1 MLLRTKGKAINID
14 GNIVGKVTRDI
25 NSIDKNNTFLLME
38 ETDNTLLDN
47 SFLALLTKNKEYH
60 ANVNERVVFK
70 IPILE
75 HLNEGDIISV
85 EENGNINTLYRV
97 NSHHNTLIATNR
109 CNSNCIMCSQPP
121 KDRDDI
127 SYVYEINKKL
137 IPLIPKYCIELG
149 FSGGEPT
156 MMGEY
161 FFDLIELLKYELS
174 ETEIHI
180 LTNGR
185 SFAWDSYAN
194 RLGEIDNRRVMLGIP
209 LYSDSYQLHDYI
221 VQAKN
226 AFYQTM
232 LGFHNLA
239 RYNQRLELRVVLH
252 KQTIPRLTKLSKYI
266 YKNLPFLEHI
276 AFMGLEH
283 IGYAPHNM
291 DKLWI
296 DPYIY
301 QEELSESV
309 LFLSGQGMN
318 VSIYNTPLCLLPK
331 ELWCFARKS
340 ISDWKNTYADE
351 CKSCVKKEDCG
362 GFFEWN
368 LTKKSDYIKPFI
380 S

>member
-1 MLLRTKGKAINID
+1 MLLRTRGKAVNIE
-14 GNIVGKVTRDI
+14 GNIVGKVTRNV
-25 NSIDKNNTFLLME
+25 NSVDKNSTFLLIE
-38 ETDNTLLDN
+38 DASNTLFDN
-47 SFLALLTKNKEYH
+47 NFLALLTKSKEYH
-60 ANVNERVVFK
+60 PSVNEKVVFK
-70 IPILE
+70 IPTLE

-97 NSHHNTLIATNR
+97 NSYHNTLIATDR

-121 KDRDDI
+121 KDRDDV

-137 IPLIPKYCIELG
+137 IPLIPKDCIELG

-156 MMGEY
+156 MMGEH

-185 SFAWDSYAN
+185 SFAWDSYAK

-252 KQTIPRLTKLSKYI
+252 KQTVPRLTKLSKYI
-266 YKNLPFLEHI
+266 YKNLPFLEHV

-283 IGYAPHNM
+283 IGYTPYNM

-318 VSIYNTPLCLLPK
+318 VSIYNTPLCLLPE

-351 CKSCVKKEDCG
+351 CQSCVRKEDCG

-368 LTKKSDYIKPFI
+368 LTKKSEYIKPFI
-380 S
+380 Y